1 LAIQYFMN
9 DTFQD
14 LLAYSMTACL
24 PYILMY
30 SQGQAPHTEPVQMAL
45 APQPAPYLAKL
56 DKHSL
61 LTSQKLMALGFISL

>member
-1 LAIQYFMN
+1 MN

-14 LLAYSMTACL
+14 LLAYSVTACL

-30 SQGQAPHTEPVQMAL
+30 SQGQAPHAEPVQMAL
-45 APQPAPYLAKL
+45 APLPAPYLAKL

-61 LTSQKLMALGFISL
+61 LTSQKSMAPGLISL